1 MACGFFV
8 ALILSKH
15 VWLTARHF
23 PLVPVFSRLPP
34 IPYPVDYVL
43 LAGLAILLGL
53 IAASTAP
60 KLYISAFLFLLVVLA
75 LLDQCRWQPWTY
87 QYSLMLATLAVFY
100 WKGGRADDEDA
111 ALNICRL
118 IMASVYFYS
127 GLQKLNPTFTV
138 HVFPHLLDG
147 EGLLSDSMLQVLAIF
162 PPFIEASI
170 GIGLLIQ
177 KFRQLAVVAAVV
189 MHGFVLLKYGPLGF
203 NYNTVVW
210 PWNLTMIAL
219 DLILFWRTELFSGRC
234 RVQKSVCISKGHLAF
249 SLDHATLQFFRLVGF
264 IPLVVTLFRQC

>member
-138 HVFPHLLDG
+138 T
-147 EGLLSDSMLQVLAIF
+147 SS
-162 PPFIEASI
+162 
-170 GIGLLIQ
+170 
-177 KFRQLAVVAAVV
+177 
-189 MHGFVLLKYGPLGF
+189 
-203 NYNTVVW
+203 
-210 PWNLTMIAL
+210 LTSWMEKGYCPIRCFKCWQYFL
-219 DLILFWRTELFSGRC
+219 PSSRPVSG
-234 RVQKSVCISKGHLAF
+234 SVC
-249 SLDHATLQFFRLVGF
+249 
-264 IPLVVTLFRQC
+264 